1 MKKAFPRRKGGIRDK
16 LMTDFA
22 ILTSSGENPVTH
34 LAQTLMGEHRNV
46 LPDLSQSVVLLPDY
60 QAAPRL
66 KLELLRTAEQHNVSA
81 LLLPRIST
89 LRDFLEQLAP
99 PGDDV
104 IPEEQR
110 LLLLVDALHK
120 HPHLYGASN
129 PWLLAADLL
138 QLFDELTLYRIRLP
152 QHVSEF
158 ADLLARCYRIEAGH
172 PALLK
177 EAHIVHTLWQAW
189 HQQLQAEG
197 WTDSSSHYLRQL
209 GHSLHRLPAQA
220 RFYVAGFN
228 RFVPA
233 EQQWLRELAK
243 QRPLRVLL
251 QDDPGESGF
260 QPRLGFL
267 RGAVTSP
274 RSRFFQA
281 ALDSS
286 AIPLLQRARD
296 FAAAHPSSP
305 ISDGIRMQPADSFE
319 EEIQFTTLEIQRALS
334 RGDRHI
340 GVITEDRKFA
350 RRLRA
355 YLERAGIELKDTTGW
370 ALSTTRAVALLESWL
385 QCVENDFPHHA
396 FLDLLKS
403 AVPADDEEYL
413 KLVYR
418 FETDIVLHENIGSG
432 MQRYRKALQSRA
444 RRLPWWNNGVQ
455 QKLTALLDLHERAAA
470 PLQKLLRQPRAAEAY
485 TRELL
490 NSLQRLQLQRL
501 LAADEA
507 GREALSLLDRL
518 QRAAS
523 ALPARIDWLDFRIWL
538 GCMLETRYFSPSTT
552 NPRVQL
558 LNLQQSTLQGFD
570 TLIIASAD
578 ENRIPGSSGALP
590 FFNDAVRRALALP
603 DWEDRLRERQYQ
615 FRCLLE
621 NNPCVFISWQRE
633 SNGEPVA
640 LSPWLEILNHF
651 HETAYGRSLI
661 LPASGSRAAEIRIE
675 AGMEAPIPEIPARPA
690 PRVSASAVPTDLTVS
705 SHQRLVDCPYQFYA
719 YDILQLKATDEIRQT
734 LQKSDYGER
743 VHRCLQAFHSGAEDL
758 PGPFTQ
764 PVTPQNRAQA
774 LELMDLIARAVFTDD
789 IEDNFLHRGWLQRW
803 LGRIPDYLDWQIGHG
818 AEWTVETAEQQYQTA
833 LDADLNLRGRIDR
846 IERRGAEVA
855 LIDYKTGRTPSL
867 DEVLSGE
874 DVQLP
879 SYSLFREDVA
889 RVQYLGLDRK
899 KIEDRTVV
907 EGEILQDLRQ
917 QVKTRLLDAIG
928 RIREGAPLPA
938 LGQPPLCD
946 YCDFSGLCRRKI
958 WQRNNEQ

>member
-1 MKKAFPRRKGGIRDK
+1 
-16 LMTDFA
+16 MTDFA
-22 ILTSSGENPVTH
+22 ILTSGDENPVTH
-34 LAQTLMGEHRNV
+34 LAQTLMGEHHNV
-46 LPDLSQSVVLLPDY
+46 LPDLSHSVVLLPDY
-60 QAAPRL
+60 QGAARL
-66 KLELLRTAEQHNVSA
+66 KLELLRMAERQNVSA
-81 LLLPRIST
+81 LLLPRISS
-89 LRDFLEQLAP
+89 LRDFLERLAP
-99 PGDDV
+99 AGDDV

-120 HPHLYGASN
+120 YPHLYGASN

-158 ADLLARCYRIEAGH
+158 ADLLARCYRIEAKH

-197 WTDSSSHYLRQL
+197 WTDSSSNYLRQL
-209 GHSLHRLPAQA
+209 GYSLQRLPAQA

-228 RFVPA
+228 RFIPA
-233 EQQWLRELAK
+233 ELQWLHELAK
-243 QRPLRVLL
+243 QRPLRLMM
-251 QDDPGESGF
+251 QADPDESGF

-267 RGAVTSP
+267 RSAAKN
-274 RSRFFQA
+274 SRTLFFQA

-286 AIPLLQRARD
+286 AVPLLQRARN

-305 ISDGIRMQPADSFE
+305 VLESVRIRPADSFE
-319 EEIQFTTLEIQRALS
+319 EEIQLTTLEIQRALS

-355 YLERAGIELKDTTGW
+355 YLERARIELKDTTGW

-403 AVPADDEEYL
+403 AVPGDDEEYL

-444 RRLPWWNNGVQ
+444 RRLPWWNNSVQ
-455 QKLTALLDLHERAAA
+455 QKLMALLDLHERAAA
-470 PLQKLLRQPRAAEAY
+470 PLQKLLRQTRPAEAY
-485 TRELL
+485 IRELL
-490 NSLQRLQLQRL
+490 NSLQHLQLQRL
-501 LAADEA
+501 LAGDEA
-507 GREALSLLDRL
+507 GCEALSLLDRL

-538 GCMLETRYFSPSTT
+538 GYALETHYFSPSTSH
-552 NPRVQL
+552 PRVQL

-578 ENRIPGSSGALP
+578 ENRIPGSSSVLP
-590 FFNDAVRRALALP
+590 FFNDAVRRALGLP

-615 FRCLLE
+615 FRCLME
-621 NNPCVFISWQRE
+621 NNPRVFISWQRE

-651 HETAYGRSLI
+651 HETAYGQSLI
-661 LPASGSRAAEIRIE
+661 LPGVRDHISGFRIE
-675 AGMEAPIPEIPARPA
+675 ADMEVPMPEVPERPA
-690 PRVSASAVPTDLTVS
+690 PRVATAAIPADLTVS
-705 SHQRLVDCPYQFYA
+705 SHQRLLDCPYQFYA
-719 YDILQLKATDEIRQT
+719 SDILQLKAPDEIRQA

-743 VHRCLQAFHSGAEDL
+743 VHRCLQAFHSGIEGL

-764 PVTPQNRAQA
+764 PVTPQNRGQA
-774 LELMDLIARAVFTDD
+774 LELLERIALAIFTDD
-789 IEDNFLHRGWLQRW
+789 IEDNFLHRGWLKRW
-803 LGRIPDYLDWQIGHG
+803 LRRIPDYLDWQIEHG
-818 AEWTVETAEQQYQTA
+818 AQWTVENAEQQYQAA
-833 LDADLNLRGRIDR
+833 LDADLSLRGRIDR

-879 SYSLFREDVA
+879 SYSLLREDVT

-907 EGEILQDLRQ
+907 EREMLQDLRQ
-917 QVKTRLLDAIG
+917 QVKSRLLDTMS
-928 RIREGAPLPA
+928 RIRAGCPLPA

-958 WQRNNEQ
+958 WQRNNDSEQ